1 MAELEPLPTVRPAVL
16 GRKYI
21 VASGHYLASM
31 AGARILEM
39 GGNVVDAGVAAGLC
53 INVLQPDLTN
63 LGGVAPI
70 ILRTAQ
76 SRDVVTISGLGW
88 WPKAAT
94 IDELRRRGADLTGGP
109 LAAVMPA
116 AADAWI
122 VALDRYGTMP
132 LAEVAAPA
140 IELADEGFP
149 VNRFLEANLRDA
161 AGKLAGWPTSRAVF
175 LSRGRAPRMGE
186 LLVQKELVHTL
197 RLMVDAERAAD
208 GRHTGLRAA
217 RDLFYK
223 GEIAQVTAA
232 FNQEIGGLLTRE
244 DLAGFEVQV
253 EPPVRTS
260 YRGVDVYA
268 CGPWCQGP
276 VVPATLN
283 ILEGYD
289 LAALPHNSAAALHLV
304 AEALK
309 AAFADRHAYYGDPR
323 FVEVPI
329 EGLLSRGYAAA
340 WRERIDRAKA
350 WPEMPDPGDPWQYQ
364 RASGKRPVG
373 ERVAP
378 APGPEPAD
386 TSYLCVL
393 DRDGNAFSATP
404 SDGIGS
410 TPLVP
415 GFGFV
420 VSARGTQS
428 WLDPS
433 HPSGLAPGKRP
444 RLTPSPGVVLKD
456 GRVLMPYGTPGLD
469 VQPQAMVQF
478 LINLLDHGLEV
489 QEAIEAPRIATYSFP
504 ASSHPHAYH
513 PGLLR
518 VEDRIP
524 LQVRAQLAQMGHGI
538 EVWPAWMPRAGA
550 MCAAVLNHAE
560 RTLAGGADPR
570 RIAYAV
576 GW

>member
-1 MAELEPLPTVRPAVL
+1 MAELEPLSSVRPAVL

-39 GGNVVDAGVAAGLC
+39 GGNVVDAGVATGLC
-53 INVLQPDLTN
+53 INVLQPDMTN
-63 LGGVAPI
+63 IGGVAPI
-70 ILRTAQ
+70 ILRTGQ
-76 SRDVVTISGLGW
+76 TGDVVTISGLGW
-88 WPKAAT
+88 WPNAAT
-94 IDELRRRGADLTGGP
+94 IDELRRRGADLAGGP
-109 LAAVMPA
+109 LTTVMPA
-116 AADAWI
+116 AVDSWI
-122 VALDRYGTMP
+122 LALDRYGTMP
-132 LAEVAAPA
+132 FAEVAAPA
-140 IELADEGFP
+140 IELAEEGFP
-149 VNRFLEANLRDA
+149 VNPCLEMNLGSA
-161 AGKLAGWPTSRAVF
+161 AETLAGWPTSRAVF
-175 LSRGRAPRMGE
+175 LSRGRTPRTGE
-186 LLVQKELVHTL
+186 LLVQKALARTL
-197 RLMVDAERAAD
+197 RLLVEAERGSD
-208 GRHTGLRAA
+208 GRHAGLRSA

-223 GEIAQVTAA
+223 GEIAAATAA

-244 DLAGFEVQV
+244 DLAGFEVRE
-253 EPPVRTS
+253 EPPVRAS

-276 VVPATLN
+276 VVPAALN

-304 AEALK
+304 AESLK

-323 FVEVPI
+323 FVQVPVQ
-329 EGLLSRGYAAA
+329 GLLSKAYAAA
-340 WRERIDRAKA
+340 WRDRIDRTKA
-350 WPEMPDPGDPWQYQ
+350 CPEMPEPGDPWRYQ
-364 RASGKRPVG
+364 RAAGTRPVG
-373 ERVAP
+373 QRVAP
-378 APGPEPAD
+378 ARGPEPPD

-415 GFGFV
+415 GLGFV

-428 WLDPS
+428 WLDPE
-433 HPSGLAPGKRP
+433 HPSCVAPGKRP
-444 RLTPSPGVVLKD
+444 RLTPSPGLVLKN
-456 GRVLMPYGTPGLD
+456 GHVMMPYGTPGLD
-469 VQPQAMVQF
+469 VQPQAMLQF
-478 LINLLDHGLEV
+478 LINLLDHGLDV
-489 QEAIEAPRIATYSFP
+489 QEAIEAPRMATYSFP
-504 ASSHPHAYH
+504 ASSHPHPYH

-524 LQVRAQLAQMGHGI
+524 PEVRSELSRLGHRV

-550 MCAAVLNHAE
+550 LCAAVLDPTE

>member
-1 MAELEPLPTVRPAVL
+1 MAELDPLPTVRPAVL

-39 GGNVVDAGVAAGLC
+39 GGNVVDAGVATGLC

-76 SRDVVTISGLGW
+76 SEDVVTISGLGW
-88 WPKAAT
+88 WPNAAT
-94 IDELRRRGADLTGGP
+94 IDELRRRGADLAGGA
-109 LAAVMPA
+109 LTAVMPA

-122 VALDRYGTMP
+122 AALDRYGTMP
-132 LAEVAAPA
+132 LADVAAPA
-140 IELADEGFP
+140 IELAEEGFP

-161 AGKLAGWPTSRAVF
+161 AGKLAAWPTSRAVF
-175 LSRGRAPRMGE
+175 LSRGRPPRMGE
-186 LLVQKELVHTL
+186 LLVQKELAHTL
-197 RLMVDAERAAD
+197 RLLVEAERGAN
-208 GRHTGLRAA
+208 GRHAGLRAA

-223 GEIAQVTAA
+223 GEVARTAAA
-232 FNQEIGGLLTRE
+232 FNQEIGGLLTPE
-244 DLAGFEVQV
+244 DLAGFEVRV

-276 VVPATLN
+276 VVPAALN

-323 FVEVPI
+323 FVEVPV
-329 EGLLSRGYAAA
+329 EGLLSKAYAAA
-340 WRERIDRAKA
+340 WRERIDPAKA
-350 WPEMPDPGDPWQYQ
+350 WPEMPDPGDPWRYQ
-364 RASGKRPVG
+364 SASRRGRVA
-373 ERVAP
+373 ERIAP

-433 HPSGLAPGKRP
+433 HPSSVAPGKRP
-444 RLTPSPGVVLKD
+444 RLTPSPGLVLKD
-456 GRVLMPYGTPGLD
+456 GQVLMPYGTPGLD

-518 VEDRIP
+518 VEDRVP
-524 LQVRAQLAQMGHGI
+524 PQVRAQLSQMGHRI
-538 EVWPAWMPRAGA
+538 EAWPAWMPRAGA
-550 MCAAVLNHAE
+550 LCAAVLNRAE